1 MTTQHSPR
9 QFVAV
14 TRTPI
19 SPLTDAVFAAL
30 LGALSLLTL
39 AGCGGGPNGDASSA
53 THGTT
58 ASGRQEVAGAP
69 GRADEDADLRAER
82 AKLSPED
89 QRLVAAQEFCAVSTE
104 ERLGSMGPPV
114 KLDIKGQPVFLCC
127 KGCQKQALANP
138 DRTLAKVEELKA
150 KVRAAAPK

>member
-1 MTTQHSPR
+1 LEKQMNRRSILPPSY
-9 QFVAV
+9 VG
-14 TRTPI
+14 
-19 SPLTDAVFAAL
+19 LAAL
-30 LGALSLLTL
+30 VGALSLLTL
-39 AGCGGGPNGDASSA
+39 AGCGGGPNGEASSA
-53 THGTT
+53 TPGTT
-58 ASGRQEVAGAP
+58 ASGRQEAAAAP

-89 QRLVAAQEFCAVSTE
+89 QRLVAAQEFCAVSTA

-114 KLDIKGQPVFLCC
+114 KVVVKGQPVFLCC

-150 KVRAAAPK
+150 MVKAAAPK

>member
-1 MTTQHSPR
+1 LEKQMNRRSILPPSY
-9 QFVAV
+9 VG
-14 TRTPI
+14 
-19 SPLTDAVFAAL
+19 LAAL
-30 LGALSLLTL
+30 VGALSLLTL
-39 AGCGGGPNGDASSA
+39 AGCGGGPNGEASSA
-53 THGTT
+53 TPGTT
-58 ASGRQEVAGAP
+58 SSGHQEAAAAP

-89 QRLVAAQEFCAVSTE
+89 QRLVAAQEFCAVSTA

-114 KLDIKGQPVFLCC
+114 KVVVKGQPVFLCC

-150 KVRAAAPK
+150 MVKAAAPK

>member
-1 MTTQHSPR
+1 MNQR
-9 QFVAV
+9 L
-14 TRTPI
+14 I
-19 SPLTDAVFAAL
+19 MPLTYAGSAAL
-30 LGALSLLTL
+30 LMALSLLTL
-39 AGCGGGPNGDASSA
+39 AGCGGGPKGDASPA

-58 ASGRQEVAGAP
+58 ASGHQEAAGAP
-69 GRADEDADLRAER
+69 GQADEDADLRAER

-114 KLDIKGQPVFLCC
+114 KLVLKGQPVFLCC

-138 DRTLAKVEELKA
+138 DRTLAQVEGLKA
-150 KVRAAAPK
+150 KVKAAAPK